1 MIINFSDPYNV
12 EKEKVKEEC
21 EKIYKCEKAWVRN
34 IKFEIIE
41 SGEKYKITAYIHMN
55 VFVYFIAQFILLT
68 LTLLGN
74 TYEAVKESLLYTKKI
89 FQIKK
94 PKNQYSI
101 KKVMKEFGVKE

>member
-1 MIINFSDPYNV
+1 MIVNFYDSYNV

-21 EKIYKCEKAWVRN
+21 EKIYKREKAWCRN

-41 SGEKYKITAYIHMN
+41 SREKYKITVYMHMN
-55 VFVYFIAQFILLT
+55 VFVYFIFQIISLT
-68 LTLLGN
+68 LTLLGH

-89 FQIKK
+89 FQIRK

>member
-1 MIINFSDPYNV
+1 MIINFCDPYNI

-41 SGEKYKITAYIHMN
+41 SGEKYKITVYIHMN
-55 VFVYFIAQFILLT
+55 VFVYFIVQIILLT

-94 PKNQYSI
+94 PKNQYSLR
-101 KKVMKEFGVKE
+101 KVRKEFEVKE